1 MAGLAA
7 GSTLLPPGLLARE
20 LTPENLTKFSAK
32 GNLTLLH
39 TTDSHAQ
46 LVPLYYREPDSNIGV
61 GPAAGKPPHLT
72 GKTFLKHYGIKPGSM
87 DAYAYSCDNYGALA
101 KEFGKMWGYAY
112 INSLINQIRSERSG
126 KVLYLDTGDTL
137 QGSATSLWT
146 RGEDM
151 VKVLNLMK
159 CEALTGHWE
168 FTYGEERVQELV
180 KMMNF
185 PFLAQNVNDATWGD
199 PIFKPYTIKTIN
211 GLSVAL
217 IGQAFPY
224 TPIANPRR
232 FIPNWSF
239 GIKEDHMQEVVD
251 EVRAKKVDL
260 VVVLS
265 HNGMDVDQKMVSRV
279 KGIDVIM
286 GGHTHDGVPKPVVVK
301 DTLVIASGC
310 YGKFLSRLDLEVK
323 GKKIVDYSYRLIP
336 VMSAMIAPDPEME
349 KLIKTIRKP
358 YQKQLDEVVCQTEN
372 LLYRRGN
379 LDGTFDEFICDALID
394 HYGVDF
400 TLSPGFRWGRTVLPG
415 PVTAEDVY
423 THTALTYPN
432 TYKSTMSGK
441 MLKEI
446 LEDICD
452 NIYNPDPYRQQG
464 GDMVRSKGL
473 SFTVKLSGTMGT
485 RISDLKVRGRAVKPE
500 DSFTFAGWAS
510 MAEQPGPPVY
520 NIVLAYARKKKTI
533 HPRIDRPEIVA
544 CSTPG
549 VRGCPVVHS

>member
-1 MAGLAA
+1 MRLSRRDFIQMASLAA
-7 GSTLLPPGLLARE
+7 GSALLPPAALARG
-20 LTPENLTKFSAK
+20 LKPENLLKFTPK
-32 GNLTLLH
+32 GQLTILH

-46 LVPLYYREPDSNIGV
+46 LVPIYYREPDSNIGV
-61 GPAAGKPPHLT
+61 GAAAGRPPHLT
-72 GKTFLKHYGIKPGSM
+72 GKDFLRYYGIKPDTL
-87 DAYAYSCDNYGALA
+87 DAYAYSCDDYIHLA
-101 KEFGKMWGYAY
+101 KEFGKMGGYAY
-112 INSLINQIRSERSG
+112 IMSLINQIRSERPG

-151 VKVLNLMK
+151 VRVLNQMK
-159 CEALTGHWE
+159 CEALCGHWE
-168 FTYGEERVQELV
+168 FTYGEDRVQELV
-180 KMMNF
+180 KMMDF

-199 PIFKPYTIKTIN
+199 QIFKPYTIKSVN

-232 FIPNWSF
+232 FLPNWSF
-239 GIKEDHMQEVVD
+239 GIKEDHMQTIVD
-251 EVRAKKVDL
+251 EVRGKKVDL

-286 GGHTHDGVPKPVVVK
+286 GGHTHDGVPKPVVVGN
-301 DTLVIASGC
+301 TLVVASGC
-310 YGKFLSRLDLEVK
+310 YGKFLSRLDLDVK
-323 GKKIVDYSYRLIP
+323 GKRVVDYSYRLIP
-336 VMSAMIAPDPEME
+336 VMSEMIDPDPEMSQ
-349 KLIKTIRKP
+349 LIGKIRRP
-358 YQKQLDEVVCQTEN
+358 YKKKLDEVVCETET

-379 LDGTFDEFICDALID
+379 LDGSFDELICDALLD
-394 HYGVDF
+394 HYGADF
-400 TLSPGFRWGRTVLPG
+400 ALSPGFRWGRTVLPG

-423 THTALTYPN
+423 SQTALTYPN
-432 TYKSTMSGK
+432 TYKNKISGK
-441 MLKEI
+441 MLKNV

-473 SFTVKLSGTMGT
+473 DFTVKLSGTMGN
-485 RISDLKVRGRAVKPE
+485 RISDLKVRGKRVHPGDE
-500 DSFTFAGWAS
+500 FSFTGWAS

-520 NIVLAYARKKKTI
+520 DVVLDYARQKKKVRVT
-533 HPRIDRPEIVA
+533 IDRPKLV
-544 CSTPG
+544 
-549 VRGCPVVHS
+549 